1 MIFVLFVQSVDVP
14 SLEDKVR
21 KMIDEDLVVSNFIL
35 EFTNLCDMNPEFVWS
50 HWIICILSGVLKVF
64 PGFHLYALAPILIDE
79 T

>member
-1 MIFVLFVQSVDVP
+1 MP

-35 EFTNLCDMNPEFVWS
+35 ELTNLSDMNPEFVWS
-50 HWIICILSGVLKVF
+50 HWIICILSGVLKMF
-64 PGFHLYALAPILIDE
+64 AGFDLYVLAPILIGE